1 MNNRTDAS
9 QRKYKI
15 KKNEQQQDQMHLRE
29 NIKLKMNTKQMH
41 LRENMKKMNNRTDAS

>member
-15 KKNEQQQDQMHLRE
+15 KKIN
-29 NIKLKMNTKQMH
+29 
-41 LRENMKKMNNRTDAS
+41 NNRTDASQRKYKIKTEQMHLRKI